1 MTCFSYLTTALPY
14 ENAKS
19 IVLHCIKLMYYS
31 IIVVC
36 LFPFAFCESYY
47 YDLPFVQAIMI

>member
-1 MTCFSYLTTALPY
+1 
-14 ENAKS
+14 
-19 IVLHCIKLMYYS
+19 MYYS

-47 YDLPFVQAIMI
+47 YDLPFVQAIMIWISSEQG